1 MIFNSLHFKLN
12 FMSQHYKVLFSTA
25 ILIAFFSI
33 SLSAQSSKMPKREI
47 GLRFNSLNLGS
58 ADGFSAFYKKE
69 IGENKYRR
77 YRFGFGNIGFNKTTN
92 GNVNVSNLDIG
103 AGIAVGTEHRKQL
116 SKKTMFYRGW
126 EWNAGAGFWSQN
138 RENLDYSYR
147 LNLGI
152 GYILGFQHDI
162 NQHFA
167 VNMEATPGIGI
178 SNAYNRSTRS
188 NTFNA
193 GASVGSTVAL
203 SLVYKF

>member
-1 MIFNSLHFKLN
+1 M
-12 FMSQHYKVLFSTA
+12 A
-25 ILIAFFSI
+25 IFSI
-33 SLSAQSSKMPKREI
+33 SLSAQSSIMPKREI

-92 GNVNVSNLDIG
+92 GNGNVHGSNLDIG

-126 EWNAGAGFWSQN
+126 EWNAGAGFWARNQEN
-138 RENLDYSYR
+138 RDYSYR

-152 GYILGFQHDI
+152 GYVLGFQHDI

-167 VNMEATPGIGI
+167 VSIEAIPSVGIGY
-178 SNAYNRSTRS
+178 NYNRSSRS
-188 NTFNA
+188 EVLSA
-193 GASVGSTVAL
+193 SASVGNTVAL
-203 SLVYKF
+203 SLVYKI

>member
-1 MIFNSLHFKLN
+1 
-12 FMSQHYKVLFSTA
+12 MSQHYKVLFSTA

-33 SLSAQSSKMPKREI
+33 SLSAQSSNMPKREI
-47 GLRFNSLNLGS
+47 GLRFNSFNLGS

-77 YRFGFGNIGFNKTTN
+77 YRFGFGNIGFNQNTN
-92 GNVNVSNLDIG
+92 GDVNVSNFNLG
-103 AGIAVGTEHRKQL
+103 ASVAIGTEHRKQL

-126 EWNAGAGFWSQN
+126 EWNAGANFSGRNQ
-138 RENLDYSYR
+138 ENFDYGYHFS
-147 LNLGI
+147 LGI
-152 GYILGFQHDI
+152 GYVLGLQHDI

-167 VNMEATPGIGI
+167 VNMEAIPGIGL
-178 SNAYNRSTRS
+178 SNTYNRSTRS
-188 NTFNA
+188 NSFNA